1 MNLIDLLYSRNHS
14 SSKGK
19 IHLCSRTGNPVTVTK
34 EIRYT
39 ITDGQSNVHVNGYD
53 DLSEH
58 CRYAGYTY
66 HSGKAV

>member
-1 MNLIDLLYSRNHS
+1 MNLIDLLNGRNHS

-19 IHLCSRTGNPVTVTK
+19 IHLRSRTSEPVTVTK

-39 ITDGQSNVHVNGYD
+39 VTDGQSNVHVNGYD
-53 DLSEH
+53 DLSEY